1 MLVGSFLCFALA
13 RDGGEGFSRVQVS
26 DVNHNIPHPHC
37 ALWAASLRPVIWKVR
52 FLLLMK
58 A

>member
-13 RDGGEGFSRVQVS
+13 RDGGEGFSRAQVS

-37 ALWAASLRPVIWKVR
+37 ALWAASLRPVI
-52 FLLLMK
+52 
-58 A
+58 